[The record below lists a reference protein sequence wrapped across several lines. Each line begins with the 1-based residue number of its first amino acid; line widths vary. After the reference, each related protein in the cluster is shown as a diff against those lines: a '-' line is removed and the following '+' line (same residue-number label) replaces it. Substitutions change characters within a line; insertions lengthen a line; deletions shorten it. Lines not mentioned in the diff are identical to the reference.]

1 MERAIVKAMSEQKK
15 IFIIYMDRYGH
26 FSKRMI
32 HIMTYQEKKLLAY
45 CFARQEI
52 RSFHQDNILA
62 IEEVKEQMEV

>member
-32 HIMTYQEKKLLAY
+32 HIMTYQEKSSLLIVLLDKKSVA
-45 CFARQEI
+45 FTKI
-52 RSFHQDNILA
+52 IF
-62 IEEVKEQMEV
+62 